1 MNIENEMELINSYSR
16 KELKE
21 EDVYVFNVTL
31 CDNEIDRDYER
42 FTKESLDGLCEM
54 FCGKTGIFD
63 HNMKAQGQSA
73 RIFKTWVE
81 EVQGKMTSDSQQ
93 YYRLRARAYM
103 VRTENNKAL
112 IDEIDGGIKKEV
124 SVGCAVKEIRCSVCG
139 ADMKSH
145 CCEHVKGRTYSGKL
159 CFGILTN
166 PYDAYEWSFVAVPSQ
181 REAGVTKA
189 FGQDETDVVSL
200 VKNAPQ
206 GITLSETQVTKLSSY
221 IEGLERT
228 KSDASFCRE
237 RLLCDLR
244 KCVLISMPEVDAGNF
259 VKGFENM
266 DINEL
271 SNLCEQFK
279 TRIAKTQLPLVQLG
293 GKKEKHPTDNGAF
306 RI

>member
-1 MNIENEMELINSYSR
+1 MNFENEMELINSYSR

-21 EDVYVFNVTL
+21 EDVYIFNVTL
-31 CDNEIDRDYER
+31 CDNEIDRDFER
-42 FTKESLDGLCEM
+42 FTKETLDGLCEL
-54 FCGKTGIFD
+54 FCGVTGIFD
-63 HNMKAQGQSA
+63 HNMKAEGQSA

-81 EVQGKMTSDSQQ
+81 EVPGKMTSDAQQ

-124 SVGCAVKEIRCSVCG
+124 SVGCAVGETICSVCG

-145 CCEHVKGRTYSGKL
+145 SCEHVKGRTYSGEL

-189 FGQDETDVVSL
+189 FGKDETDVVSL
-200 VKNAPQ
+200 VKSAPQ
-206 GITLSETQVTKLSSY
+206 GLTLSETQVTKLSSY
-221 IEGLERT
+221 IESLE
-228 KSDASFCRE
+228 KAKADASFYRE
-237 RLLCDLR
+237 KLLCDLQ
-244 KCVLISMPEVDAGNF
+244 KCVLLAMPEVDAKSF
-259 VKGFENM
+259 VKGFEKMN
-266 DINEL
+266 INEL
-271 SNLCEQFK
+271 SKLCEQFK
-279 TRIAKTQLPLVQLG
+279 TRISKTQLPLVQLG
-293 GKKEKHPTDNGAF
+293 GKNEKHPTDNGAF